1 MDIIYR
7 TNIVQSRYENLPLS
21 LQLLGSLGWE
31 ATAKIIIQ
39 CKHQVRHYNEGLTL
53 CAFSIN
59 YLNGN
64 KGNMLLYTILENGM
78 DCIKSLNENLLDGNI
93 DLDPN
98 SRELIKRL
106 INAGLDVCKENIKES
121 LREEELLFVP

>member
-1 MDIIYR
+1 MNVIYQ
-7 TNIVQSRYENLPLS
+7 TNIAERRYENLPLS

-31 ATAKIIIQ
+31 AIAKIIIQ
-39 CKHQVRHYNEGLTL
+39 CKHQVRYYNEGLTL
-53 CAFSIN
+53 CAYSIN
-59 YLNGN
+59 SLNGN
-64 KGNMLLYTILENGM
+64 KGSMLSYTILEKGM
-78 DCIKSLNENLLDGNI
+78 DCIKSLSENLLDGNI

-106 INAGLDVCKENIKES
+106 INAGIDVCKENIKES

>member
-39 CKHQVRHYNEGLTL
+39 CKHQVRHYNEGLAL

-64 KGNMLLYTILENGM
+64 KRNMLSYTILENGM
-78 DCIKSLNENLLDGNI
+78 DCIKSLNENLMDGNI
-93 DLDPN
+93 ELNPN
-98 SRELIKRL
+98 SRELIKKL
-106 INAGLDVCKENIKES
+106 INAGLDLCKENIKES
-121 LREEELLFVP
+121 LKEEELLFVP